1 MLFAKRNVMIA
12 DNIEKINFKFN
23 EELSQQISGILPKG
37 HIYEL
42 GHPCD
47 ILLSTG
53 FPDLPIELSSTR
65 LEEKSKQNNHP
76 YEIIEVRNLVL
87 ALNDPIAVFLYGDE
101 RKAQNVI
108 VELKNDNKNFVVGI
122 FFNQSVKGNIISSVR
137 GIFNKNN
144 SEWLNW
150 ITQRKAL
157 YLNKKKIQILID
169 QQRTDLADVE
179 YLDLNLVESLVDAF
193 VNPL

>member
-1 MLFAKRNVMIA
+1 MFAKRNVMIA

-23 EELSQQISGILPKG
+23 EELSQQINGILPKG

-53 FPDLPIELSSTR
+53 FPDLPIDLSSTR
-65 LEEKSKQNNHP
+65 LEEKS
-76 YEIIEVRNLVL
+76 IRNLVL

-150 ITQRKAL
+150 AQVQKYVFR
-157 YLNKKKIQILID
+157 
-169 QQRTDLADVE
+169 
-179 YLDLNLVESLVDAF
+179 
-193 VNPL
+193 

>member
-1 MLFAKRNVMIA
+1 MIA

-42 GHPCD
+42 GHPCY

-65 LEEKSKQNNHP
+65 LEEKS
-76 YEIIEVRNLVL
+76 IRNLVL

-108 VELKNDNKNFVVGI
+108 VELKND
-122 FFNQSVKGNIISSVR
+122 
-137 GIFNKNN
+137 NKNN

>member
-37 HIYEL
+37 HIYKL